1 MAAAGAGVEAGARL
15 MGEQKKKKQDNN
27 NKISSTGNTIDSDNK
42 GKSKDAGFDSQDG
55 TKGQGSG
62 FGDKMDERALD
73 ESVDEG
79 VVVVNGEK
87 VRAELEDYRTV
98 QAMRAVVSGM
108 AFAMG
113 VVGIW
118 GDGY

>member
-1 MAAAGAGVEAGARL
+1 MKA
-15 MGEQKKKKQDNN
+15 KKEGR
-27 NKISSTGNTIDSDNK
+27 SLEEEGLGLGGSGGGGK
-42 GKSKDAGFDSQDG
+42 GKGKDQAQSQ
-55 TKGQGSG
+55 TQ
-62 FGDKMDERALD
+62 ALD

-87 VRAELEDYRTV
+87 VRAELEEYRGV
-98 QAMRAVVSGM
+98 QAIRAVASSL

-118 GDGY
+118 GDGF

>member
-15 MGEQKKKKQDNN
+15 MGEQKKKKNRGC
-27 NKISSTGNTIDSDNK
+27 GNSAASGSK
-42 GKSKDAGFDSQDG
+42 ASGKDGVDDGQIESQSQ
-55 TKGQGSG
+55 GQGVG
-62 FGDKMDERALD
+62 FGDGMDERALD

-98 QAMRAVVSGM
+98 QAVRAVVSGM

>member
-15 MGEQKKKKQDNN
+15 MGEQKKKSNN
-27 NKISSTGNTIDSDNK
+27 NSGSASGSSSK
-42 GKSKDAGFDSQDG
+42 GKGKDSEVDAQED
-55 TKGQGSG
+55 TKGQGQGQGSG
-62 FGDKMDERALD
+62 FGDKMDDKALD

-98 QAMRAVVSGM
+98 QAVRAVVSGM

>member
-1 MAAAGAGVEAGARL
+1 MAAAGAGVEAGSRL
-15 MGEQKKKKQDNN
+15 MSEQKKKNSNN
-27 NKISSTGNTIDSDNK
+27 SSSGSTTGTSYK
-42 GKSKDAGFDSQDG
+42 GKGKAGEAEAQDG
-55 TKGQGSG
+55 TRGQGQGSG

-98 QAMRAVVSGM
+98 QAVRAVVSGM